1 MDFSVLATSLQST
14 LGGQLPAIFGALGII
29 VVGWLAAVIARAAMR
44 RILSMLK
51 VDTRIE
57 ESTGQKV
64 GVESGISVG
73 VFWLIILITL
83 VAVFD
88 SLHLDR
94 ISNPFAQLV
103 TQIIGYAPRLIAG
116 TLLVLLA
123 WLIATLI
130 QALVNR
136 ALSAS
141 NLGERLSKEAGME
154 PMSRTVA
161 NVLFW
166 LVILLFVPSILSAFE
181 LRGLLEPVQSMLSKL
196 LDMVPNVFGAAVIG
210 YCAGSSPTCSP
221 PPGRTR
227 WAARSVSPTR

>member
-1 MDFSVLATSLQST
+1 MDFSVLASSLQST

-29 VVGWLAAVIARAAMR
+29 VVGWLAAVLARAAMR
-44 RILSMLK
+44 CILKLLK

-103 TQIIGYAPRLIAG
+103 AQIIGYAPRLVAG
-116 TLLVLLA
+116 TILVLLA
-123 WLIATLI
+123 WVIATLI

-136 ALSAS
+136 AL
-141 NLGERLSKEAGME
+141 
-154 PMSRTVA
+154 
-161 NVLFW
+161 
-166 LVILLFVPSILSAFE
+166 
-181 LRGLLEPVQSMLSKL
+181 
-196 LDMVPNVFGAAVIG
+196 
-210 YCAGSSPTCSP
+210 
-221 PPGRTR
+221 
-227 WAARSVSPTR
+227 